1 MLKSNILSLPNYR
14 RLYLA
19 GLTSEL
25 GSFITDS
32 ALMLFLFN
40 ITNDDKSFMGINRAV
55 FLFFLTIGSL
65 LGGALGERYNRR
77 KILIFCE
84 IARIPVVCSL
94 FFITSPWLLVFVNGM
109 IALFTGIFKPARQT
123 LVNDVVPAEQ
133 IKAANSLFG
142 STFAIIHMLGPL
154 IGAGLYAS
162 LKGINEVVIF
172 DIFTYFLGIFLLV
185 KMSYRSPV
193 KTSNSSKSLG
203 SDIAEGLRFV
213 WKKPDLRCVL
223 LNTVLLGGSIGI
235 LIPLLLPFIKEILG
249 KGDFH
254 YGIFMAAFGL
264 GGVLGGVITGKIS
277 KTISSSKLII
287 ICVALEA
294 LIFPLW
300 MRVTNFNL
308 NCIIIFLWGIIVFVR
323 ITSQLN
329 YLSETVETAYLTRIY
344 SLLDL
349 CFIVPNVGAGIII
362 GILGNSLTTFEIL
375 NWASIVFII
384 AITIRMFLPET
395 RSLWNSEIK
404 QVYRDPSSFDKTE

>member
-1 MLKSNILSLPNYR
+1 MFKSNILALPNYR
-14 RLYLA
+14 RLYFA

-32 ALMLFLFN
+32 ALMLYLFS

-77 KILIFCE
+77 KLLIFCE
-84 IARIPVVCSL
+84 VARIPIVCAL
-94 FFITSPWLLVFVNGM
+94 FFTNNPWVLVFINGM
-109 IALFTGIFKPARQT
+109 IALFTGVFKPARQT
-123 LVNDVVPAEQ
+123 LVNDVVPAEH
-133 IKAANSLFG
+133 IKEANSLFG

-162 LKGINEVVIF
+162 LRGINEVVIF

-193 KTSNSSKSLG
+193 KVESRGYSLSK
-203 SDIAEGLRFV
+203 DIKEGLKFV
-213 WKKPDLRCVL
+213 WIRPELRCVL
-223 LNTVLLGGSIGI
+223 FNTVLMGASIGV

-264 GGVLGGVITGKIS
+264 GGVIGGALTGKIS
-277 KTISSSKLII
+277 KTIPSSKLIV

-294 LIFPLW
+294 LFFPIW
-300 MRVTNFNL
+300 IRISNFEL
-308 NCIIIFLWGIIVFVR
+308 NCLFMFVWGIVVFIR

-349 CFIVPNVGAGIII
+349 CFIIPNVGAGILI
-362 GILGNSLTTFEIL
+362 GVIGNKLSTFEIL

-384 AITIRMFLPET
+384 TITIRMFLPET
-395 RSLWNSEIK
+395 KRLWSSEIE
-404 QVYRDPSSFDKTE
+404 QVYRDPDSFDKTQ